1 MLIDLRI
8 LHKKYNLNINGI
20 IHIGAHYGEENN
32 VYRELNINNIVYV
45 EPIKSTYDILVD
57 STKDNKNTLYFNT
70 ALGNFTGK
78 TMMNMSSNRNTSAS
92 ILKPKNHL
100 YLSPNVKFQGEVE
113 VNIDLLDNLEFNRED
128 YNMINIDVQG
138 YELEVFKGGKDT
150 LNGIDYIMAEINR
163 DEVYEDC
170 AQLDELIEFL
180 SPYGFELVETN
191 WAGREWGDGFFIK
204 RK

>member
-70 ALGNFTGK
+70 ALGTFTGK

-138 YELEVFKGGKDT
+138 YELEVFKGAKNT
-150 LNGIDYIMAEINR
+150 LKNIDYIMSEVNR
-163 DEVYEDC
+163 DYLYKGCALVEEVD
-170 AQLDELIEFL
+170 EFL
-180 SPYGFELVETN
+180 SSFGFERSETF
-191 WAGREWGDGFFIK
+191 WAGGTWGDALYIK
-204 RK
+204 K